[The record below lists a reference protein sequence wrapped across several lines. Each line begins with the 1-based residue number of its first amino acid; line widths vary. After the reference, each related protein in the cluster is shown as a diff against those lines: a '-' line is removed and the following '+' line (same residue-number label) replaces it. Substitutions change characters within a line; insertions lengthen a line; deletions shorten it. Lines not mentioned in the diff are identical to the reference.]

1 MLVLPGDELLRPP
14 IRDGDF
20 LQYKDVE
27 SVYKFVFI
35 GRLRLHNKLVVE
47 GMVPSI
53 DVLFKMYEEQQQY
66 S

>member
-1 MLVLPGDELLRPP
+1 MLVLPRDEVLRPP

-20 LQYKDVE
+20 LQNKDVE
-27 SVYKFVFI
+27 SEYKFVFI

-53 DVLFKMYEEQQQY
+53 DVLVKMYEEQQQ
-66 S
+66 